1 MSAWPSAWGWAALL
15 LGAGLLA
22 LVAWAGLDPALALLL
37 CLPVLGVLVWREGR
51 AHQAHRLWSEASLA
65 MDEAILVF
73 DADDRLALISPAFVA
88 QYPEWQDLLRL
99 GQSYESLLR
108 AVASSGRADLPVGQE
123 RAWVAERL
131 AVHRAGGD
139 TRLQRLADGRTL
151 RITER
156 RLPGGGTLSL
166 RTDWTERVAQEDA
179 LRDASTAARAASALM
194 EEALEAFPAGFEIW
208 GPDDRLIRCNQR
220 VRDLHPGTADF
231 LQPGVLFTDLARRS
245 AEAGYVPAAVGR
257 VQEWM
262 AERLAQRGK
271 LGRPFLMETGGRWL
285 QVQEQRTPSGYL
297 VATRQDVSELV
308 GARHQLAQAK
318 SQAEREQQL
327 LRRAVDALPVGLEI
341 YDPQGKMLI
350 VNRLYRSW
358 NPDVDYDALIGSTFE
373 QAVRVSQR
381 LGRLPVEAQGR
392 EEEWIAQRVAQHGQ
406 HPEPRLQHLPDGR
419 EVLVQET
426 RTPEGFVVTVRQDVT
441 AIGRQESRLAASQAQ
456 LEALVQTT
464 GAAIITMDMRG
475 CFLSANPAAEAL
487 LGYSQAELLG
497 QPGQMVLA
505 DDDAKVLRS
514 ELGRHLR
521 GERSTWLATRRQL
534 NARHRDGRA
543 LVLQAAMS
551 EVRAAGECFFVGVM
565 TDVTEQRRTEAELR
579 AANARLQQLTAVDEL
594 TGLANRRALMAQL
607 NHQWQHAMR
616 AGTPLAVLMIDVDH
630 FKRYNDRYG
639 HQAGDQALRTVATMM
654 QDAARRDTDLAAR
667 YGGEEFVMLLPHC
680 DAAAALERAELLRA
694 ALAVRAL
701 PHEASP
707 LGRLSVSI
715 GVYVATP
722 EHGEAPDTWLRLAD
736 EALYRAKAAGRDA
749 VALGGGA
756 VPA

>member
-1 MSAWPSAWGWAALL
+1 MAALAL
-15 LGAGLLA
+15 TAGL
-22 LVAWAGLDPALALLL
+22 VVGVGWGGLDPAIALGLCVPWVAVLA
-37 CLPVLGVLVWREGR
+37 WREGR
-51 AHQAHRLWSEASLA
+51 ANRAQALWSEASLA
-65 MDEAILVF
+65 MDEAVLVF
-73 DADDRLALISPAFVA
+73 DADDRLALISPAFTA
-88 QYPEWQDLLRL
+88 QYPEWRDLLYL
-99 GQSYESLLR
+99 GQTYEALLR
-108 AVASSGRADLPVGQE
+108 DVAASGRAELPAGQE
-123 RAWVAERL
+123 RAWVAQRL

-151 RITER
+151 RIVER

-166 RTDWTERVAQEDA
+166 RTDWTDRVAQEDA
-179 LRDASTAARAASALM
+179 LRDASTAARAASALL

-257 VQEWM
+257 VQEWL

-308 GARHQLAQAK
+308 GARHLLAQAK
-318 SQAEREQQL
+318 AQAEREQQL

-341 YDPQGKMLI
+341 YDPQGKLLI
-350 VNRLYRSW
+350 VNRLFRSW
-358 NPDVDYDALIGSTFE
+358 NPDVDYDALIGGTFE

-406 HPEPRLQHLPDGR
+406 RPEPRLQRLPDGR
-419 EVLVQET
+419 EVLMQET

-456 LEALVQTT
+456 LEALIQTT
-464 GAAIITMDMRG
+464 GAAIITMDLTG

-497 QPGQMVLA
+497 QPGQLVLA
-505 DDDAKVLRS
+505 EEDAKVLRA

-521 GERSTWLATRRQL
+521 GEDSTWLGTRRQL
-534 NARHRDGRA
+534 HARHRDGRA

-551 EVRAAGECFFVGVM
+551 EVKAAGERFFVGVM
-565 TDVTEQRRTEAELR
+565 TDITEQRRTEAELR
-579 AANARLQQLTAVDEL
+579 AANARLQQLTGVDEL

-607 NHQWQHAMR
+607 QHQWQNALR
-616 AGTPLAVLMIDVDH
+616 SQTPLAVLMIDVDY
-630 FKRYNDRYG
+630 FKRYNDRHG
-639 HQAGDQALRTVATMM
+639 HQAGDEALRTVAAMM
-654 QDAARRDTDLAAR
+654 QDAARRDTDMAAR

-680 DAAAALERAELLRA
+680 DAAAAVDRAELLRA

-701 PHEASP
+701 PHGDAP

-715 GVYVATP
+715 GVHVAVP
-722 EHGEAPDTWLRLAD
+722 QVGDAPDAWLRRAD

-749 VALGGGA
+749 VALSGGLSAG
-756 VPA
+756 

>member
-1 MSAWPSAWGWAALL
+1 MSGWPSAWGVTALVL
-15 LGAGLLA
+15 ASALVA
-22 LVAWAGLDPALALLL
+22 LVAWGGLDPALALAL
-37 CLPVLGVLVWREGR
+37 CVPLIGVLVWREGR
-51 AHQAHRLWSEASLA
+51 ANRAQSLWSEASQA
-65 MDEAILVF
+65 MDEAVLVF
-73 DADDRLALISPAFVA
+73 DADDRLALISPAFTA
-88 QYPEWQDLLRL
+88 QYPEWRDLLRM
-99 GQSYESLLR
+99 GQTYESLLR
-108 AVASSGRADLPVGQE
+108 AVASSGRAELPAGQE
-123 RAWVAERL
+123 RAWVAQRM
-131 AVHRAGGD
+131 AAHRAGGD

-151 RITER
+151 RIVER
-156 RLPGGGTLSL
+156 RLPSGGTLSL
-166 RTDWTERVAQEDA
+166 RSDWTDRVAQDEA
-179 LRDASTAARAASALM
+179 LRDASTAALAASALM

-220 VRDLHPGTADF
+220 VRDLHPGTSDF
-231 LQPGVLFTDLARRS
+231 LQPGVHFTDLARRS

-257 VQEWM
+257 VQDWL

-318 SQAEREQQL
+318 AQAEREQQL

-341 YDPQGKMLI
+341 YDPNGKLLI
-350 VNRLYRSW
+350 ANRVFRSW
-358 NPDVDYDALIGSTFE
+358 NADVDYDALIGCTFE

-381 LGRLPVEAQGR
+381 LGRLPVEAKGR

-406 HPEPRLQHLPDGR
+406 RPEPRLQRLPDGR

-456 LEALVQTT
+456 LEALIQTT
-464 GAAIITMDMRG
+464 GAAIITMDTRG
-475 CFLSANPAAEAL
+475 CFLSANPAAETL
-487 LGYSQAELLG
+487 LGYAQAELVG

-505 DDDAKVLRS
+505 EDDAQTLRG

-521 GERSTWLATRRQL
+521 GEASSWLGTRRQL
-534 NARHRDGRA
+534 NARHRDGRS

-551 EVRAAGECFFVGVM
+551 EVKAAGEQFFVGVM
-565 TDVTEQRRTEAELR
+565 TDVTDQRRTEAELR
-579 AANARLQQLTAVDEL
+579 AANERLQQLTGVDEL
-594 TGLANRRALMAQL
+594 TGLANRRALMEQL
-607 NHQWQHAMR
+607 HHQWQNAVR
-616 AGTPLAVLMIDVDH
+616 ARTSLAVLMIDVDH
-630 FKRYNDRYG
+630 FKRYNDRHG
-639 HQAGDQALRTVATMM
+639 HQAGDEALRTVAAMM
-654 QDAARRDTDLAAR
+654 QDAARRGTDLAAR

-680 DAAAALERAELLRA
+680 DTKAAVERAELLRA

-701 PHEASP
+701 PHGDAP

-715 GVYVATP
+715 GVHAAVP
-722 EHGEAPDTWLRLAD
+722 ERNEAPEAWLKRAD

-749 VALGGGA
+749 VALSEA
-756 VPA
+756 TRTA

>member
-1 MSAWPSAWGWAALL
+1 MGRPSAWGMAALAL
-15 LGAGLLA
+15 TAGL
-22 LVAWAGLDPALALLL
+22 VVGVGWGGLDPAIALGLCVPWVAVLA
-37 CLPVLGVLVWREGR
+37 WREGR
-51 AHQAHRLWSEASLA
+51 ANRAQALWSEASLA
-65 MDEAILVF
+65 MDEAVLVF
-73 DADDRLALISPAFVA
+73 DADDRLALISPAFTA
-88 QYPEWQDLLRL
+88 QYPEWRDLLYL
-99 GQSYESLLR
+99 GQTYEALLR
-108 AVASSGRADLPVGQE
+108 DVAASGRAELPAGQE
-123 RAWVAERL
+123 RAWVAQRL

-151 RITER
+151 RIVER

-166 RTDWTERVAQEDA
+166 RTDWTDRVAQEDA
-179 LRDASTAARAASALM
+179 LRDASTAARAASALL

-220 VRDLHPGTADF
+220 VRELHPGTADF

-257 VQEWM
+257 VQEWL

-308 GARHQLAQAK
+308 GARHLLAQAK
-318 SQAEREQQL
+318 AQAEREQQL

-341 YDPQGKMLI
+341 YDPQGKLLI
-350 VNRLYRSW
+350 VNRLFRSW
-358 NPDVDYDALIGSTFE
+358 NPDVDYDALIGGTFE

-406 HPEPRLQHLPDGR
+406 RPEPRLQRLPDGR
-419 EVLVQET
+419 EVLMQET

-456 LEALVQTT
+456 LEALIQTT
-464 GAAIITMDMRG
+464 GAAIITMDLSG

-497 QPGQMVLA
+497 QPGQLVLA
-505 DDDAKVLRS
+505 EDDAKVLRA

-521 GERSTWLATRRQL
+521 GEDSSWLGTRRQL

-551 EVRAAGECFFVGVM
+551 EVKAAGERFFVGVM
-565 TDVTEQRRTEAELR
+565 TDVTEQRRTDAELR
-579 AANARLQQLTAVDEL
+579 AANARLQQLTGVDEL

-607 NHQWQHAMR
+607 QHQWQNALR
-616 AGTPLAVLMIDVDH
+616 SQTPLAVLMIDVDY
-630 FKRYNDRYG
+630 FKRYNDRHG
-639 HQAGDQALRTVATMM
+639 HQAGDEALRTVAAMM
-654 QDAARRDTDLAAR
+654 QDAARRDTDMAAR

-680 DAAAALERAELLRA
+680 DAAAAVDRAELLRA

-701 PHEASP
+701 PHGDAP

-715 GVYVATP
+715 GVHVAVP
-722 EHGEAPDTWLRLAD
+722 QVGDAPDAWLRRAD

-749 VALGGGA
+749 VALSGGLSAG
-756 VPA
+756 